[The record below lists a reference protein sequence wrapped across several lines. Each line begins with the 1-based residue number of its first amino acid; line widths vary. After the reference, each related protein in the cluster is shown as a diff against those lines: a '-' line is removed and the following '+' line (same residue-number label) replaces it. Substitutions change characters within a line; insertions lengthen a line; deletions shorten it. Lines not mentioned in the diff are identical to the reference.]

1 MSETKRPDAYKS
13 DDGHGIGKIAN
24 WFKGSLR
31 SLLPSRSLILPE
43 AKSRMERATSFGPI
57 RWYIVTISRGT
68 RPPMHAVVRCKPT
81 FTPLGCLTEP
91 CLCCGPWRRASD
103 RSCRDDNQSTPIT
116 QRVPLPSP
124 PSVSESSPRSGAT
137 PPCVSQ
143 SPGHAGTRDG
153 CWQQHRAD
161 R

>member
-1 MSETKRPDAYKS
+1 MESGKS
-13 DDGHGIGKIAN
+13 PT
-24 WFKGSLR
+24 GSKVVLR

-57 RWYIVTISRGT
+57 RWYIVTISQGT
-68 RPPMHAVVRCKPT
+68 RPPTHARRSPMQAT
-81 FTPLGCLTEP
+81 FHSLGLP
-91 CLCCGPWRRASD
+91 DGALSYCCGPWRRASD

-116 QRVPLPSP
+116 QPVPLPSP

-137 PPCVSQ
+137 PPFVTPVS
-143 SPGHAGTRDG
+143 SVMRADG
-153 CWQQHRAD
+153 CSQQHRAD